1 MVGMKTWSRAV
12 RVLNKGRISAGVT
25 GAAITLQGESVR
37 NEGVREVENGTLSIW
52 SNATKCKCSK
62 LDR

>member
-37 NEGVREVENGTLSIW
+37 NEGVREVENGTLSI
-52 SNATKCKCSK
+52 
-62 LDR
+62 